1 MDPILGTAFSAA
13 GGLLSSVFGGVSQK
27 KVLEAQQR
35 ENELNR
41 QFNHDEAELS
51 RQFNER
57 MWNAQNAYSDP
68 SAVVARLQNAGLN
81 PALAFGGFD
90 NGTLATSGGSASSS
104 GSVNPGSLDTSGIQ
118 SAGNAFLNA
127 KLLEAQTRLANSEAG
142 RNEAEIPWVDRL
154 NQSAID
160 LNRSVSG
167 LNVSN
172 MIRTD
177 KLTDKEAAKLDADIN
192 LLRNKADEVI
202 QNARLL
208 DASATNV
215 EIRNMYEHAIKSNEV
230 QQGLATI
237 KKTFSEANL
246 NDRQAYD
253 LACTL
258 GARLGLMNAETG
270 KLNADTKLLNF
281 DFDVKSMVGSLKL
294 AEFQTKSIEA
304 ELLKLQSDAET
315 AKFQADNI
323 VFTTWTSILGGVADT
338 VFGAIGARNAI
349 RKTNSMIGK
358 SHGRVGL

>member
-1 MDPILGTAFSAA
+1 MDPLSVGISAA
-13 GGLLSSVFGGVSQK
+13 GGLLSSVFGGISQK
-27 KVLEAQQR
+27 KILEAQQR

-57 MWNAQNAYSDP
+57 MWNAQNEYSDP
-68 SAVVARLQNAGLN
+68 SSVVARLQRAGLN

-90 NGTLATSGGSASSS
+90 NGSLAASGGVASSS
-104 GSVNPGSLDTSGIQ
+104 GSVNPGPLDTSGIQ
-118 SAGNAFLNA
+118 SAGNAYMNS

-154 NQSAID
+154 NMSVVD

-208 DASATNV
+208 DASATGV

-258 GARLGLMNAETG
+258 SSRLGLMNAETG
-270 KLNADTKLLNF
+270 KLNSETKTINF

-294 AEFQTKSIEA
+294 AEVQSRSIEA
-304 ELLKLQSDAET
+304 ELLKLQSEAEQ
-315 AKFQADNI
+315 ARFQADNI
-323 VFTTWTSILGGVADT
+323 VFSTWTSILGGVADT
-338 VFGAIGARNAI
+338 VFGAIASRNAT
-349 RKTNSMIGK
+349 RNSRAYARSKGM
-358 SHGRVGL
+358 